1 MASTLAK
8 VPLRTSWLVYLGI
21 ETGGNSMKVEECS
34 GSSSGLGGMSAGTG
48 VDFFS
53 CSLPRMWTSS
63 VMLSVWVSI
72 LSLSLPIFVS
82 NKVPIWFTNVFAAA
96 WL

>member
-21 ETGGNSMKVEECS
+21 ETGGNSMKVEERS
-34 GSSSGLGGMSAGTG
+34 GSSSGSGGMSAGTG

-53 CSLPRMWTSS
+53 CSLRRMWTSS

-72 LSLSLPIFVS
+72 LSPSLPIFVS